1 MVTYPR
7 VHSDPCLAKIFM
19 GGRQTIR
26 SREFVLEAG
35 GRAVLALFANNI
47 EHAQT
52 FCSQS
57 WFWDELA
64 TYRSSGC
71 LLFDSNSELKIRH
84 ANPCE
89 AADCTPHWAWNNSAG
104 NMTGLSLRF
113 WCLWMPTCSDVEA
126 KTIAAMRPQ
135 PARRRFM

>member
-1 MVTYPR
+1 MVIYPR
-7 VHSDPCLAKIFM
+7 VRSDPCLAKIFM
-19 GGRQTIR
+19 GGRQKIR

-64 TYRSSGC
+64 TYRSGGC
-71 LLFDSNSELKIRH
+71 LVFDSNSELKVRH

-89 AADCTPHWAWNNSAG
+89 AAELHTALD
-104 NMTGLSLRF
+104 LEQF
-113 WCLWMPTCSDVEA
+113 
-126 KTIAAMRPQ
+126 
-135 PARRRFM
+135 RREYDGFVFAFLVPVDADLQ